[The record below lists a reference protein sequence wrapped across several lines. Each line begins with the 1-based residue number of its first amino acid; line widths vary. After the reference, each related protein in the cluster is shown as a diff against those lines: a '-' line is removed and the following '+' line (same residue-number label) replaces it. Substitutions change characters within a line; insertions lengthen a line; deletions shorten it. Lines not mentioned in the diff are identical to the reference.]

1 MLEPGLRGG
10 AEANRRFG
18 FVLIGAE
25 SGDSH
30 VGWRHA
36 TDEPGVLHVVQRA
49 NAVGNILRGFAL
61 PVGSEHVL
69 VIVPVADVERGLFG
83 SEQTLVHLV
92 AGGFAH
98 AGGADESAHAQ
109 GEGQAQQQ
117 GA

>member
-10 AEANRRFG
+10 AEANRGFG
-18 FVLIGAE
+18 FVLVGAE
-25 SGDSH
+25 PGDSH
-30 VGWRHA
+30 VGGRHA
-36 TDEPGVLHVVQRA
+36 TDEPGVLHVVQRGDA
-49 NAVGNILRGFAL
+49 IGNVLRGFAL

-83 SEQTLVHLV
+83 SEQALVHLV

-109 GEGQAQQQ
+109 RERQAQQQ
-117 GA
+117 CA

>member
-1 MLEPGLRGG
+1 MLKPGLRGG

-18 FVLIGAE
+18 FVLVGAE

-30 VGWRHA
+30 VGGCHA
-36 TDEPGVLHVVQRA
+36 ADESCVLHVVQRA
-49 NAVGNILRGFAL
+49 NTVGNILRGFAL

-69 VIVPVADVERGLFG
+69 VIIPVTDVEHGLFG
-83 SEQTLVHLV
+83 AEQPLIHLV

-109 GEGQAQQQ
+109 RKGQAQ
-117 GA
+117 